1 MENNFT
7 HENEQ
12 LNNDQQPIFIK
23 SEQVKNQDNS
33 LDHSKEYE
41 LPTIKTRYISTFI
54 DFILILLMSLGISM
68 IFEKI
73 GEVSGL
79 IKGLTFILVF
89 VLYEPIL
96 ISFGCTVG
104 QLITNIRVRNMSNP
118 EKRVQIYSAIPR
130 FIIKAILGWISFIS
144 ITLNVNRRAIHDFM
158 TNTIVIIPKSK

>member
-1 MENNFT
+1 MENHFT
-7 HENEQ
+7 DETEH

-23 SEQVKNQDNS
+23 SEQAKSHDNS
-33 LDHSKEYE
+33 LDYSKEYE
-41 LPTIKTRYISTFI
+41 LPTIKTRYISTLI
-54 DFILILLMSLGISM
+54 DFFLVLLISLGIS
-68 IFEKI
+68 IVFEKM

-104 QLITNIRVRNMSNP
+104 QLITNIRVREMSNP
-118 EKRVQIYSAIPR
+118 EKHVQLYNAIPR

-158 TNTIVIIPKSK
+158 TNTIVIVPKS